1 MKPGAN
7 TLKKAEEQ
15 DVEQLEEKMKK
26 LKTAK
31 RKKKKKSAINS
42 WQSGLYG
49 NR

>member
-31 RKKKKKSAINS
+31 RKKKKSAINS